1 MGSTLEKPQIF
12 IRERPLQAPRHRAL
26 SPLTTSNRKFSPFS
40 WRSIKRE
47 WLINPKADILSG
59 AVVGLALIP
68 EAIAFSIIA
77 GVDPKVGLYASFI
90 IAVVTAF
97 LGGRP
102 GSISAA
108 TGAMALLMIDLV
120 KDYGLEYLLAATFLT
135 GIIQVIFGLLQ
146 LGRQMKFVP
155 RAVMIG
161 YINALAVLIFLAQLP
176 QLTDVPYM
184 VYVIT
189 ALSLG
194 IIYIL
199 PVFTKAVPS
208 PLVALAVMTIAA
220 ITLKIDVPTV
230 GDMGEL
236 PTAPPVFAL
245 PQVPFTLE
253 TLQIIFPYAFTLAIV
268 GLIASFLTASLVD
281 DLTDTPSDKNREA
294 KGQGIANIVTAFF
307 GGMAG
312 CGMIG
317 QSVINVQSG
326 GRGRLSTLAAG
337 IFLLIA
343 ILFLQDWVS
352 QMPMAVLVA
361 VMIMVSIGTF
371 RWSSFTNM
379 RRVPRSEVIVMLTT
393 MFVIIFTRNFA
404 LGVGIGIV
412 MSTVFFS
419 RKVAKLVFVD
429 KVLSEDGDRRIY
441 NISGQIFFVSRD
453 EFANAFDF
461 NDPVELVTIDL
472 TNAHLWDQGAV
483 EVLDKTVQKFRRQGI
498 EVEVVGLNQASST
511 LFSRL
516 ATEKELVTDG

>member
-1 MGSTLEKPQIF
+1 MNIFNFNVPSLSSRTL
-12 IRERPLQAPRHRAL
+12 
-26 SPLTTSNRKFSPFS
+26 
-40 WRSIKRE
+40 KRE
-47 WLINPKADILSG
+47 WLLNPKADLLSG

-90 IAVVTAF
+90 IAVLTAF

-108 TGAMALLMIDLV
+108 TGAMALLMVDLV
-120 KDYGLEYLLAATFLT
+120 KDHGLQYLLAATFLT
-135 GIIQVIFGLLQ
+135 GILQVIFGFLK

-176 QLTDVPYM
+176 QLTNVPPT

-189 ALSLG
+189 LLSLG

-199 PVFTKAVPS
+199 PRFTQTVPS

-220 ITLKIDVPTV
+220 IALRLDVPTV

-236 PTAPPVFAL
+236 PTAPPLFAL
-245 PQVPFTLE
+245 PQVPLTLE
-253 TLQIIFPYAFTLAIV
+253 TLQIILPYSFTLAIV
-268 GLIASFLTASLVD
+268 GLLASFLTASLVD
-281 DLTDTPSDKNREA
+281 DLTDTPSDKNQEA

-337 IFLLIA
+337 VFLLMA

-379 RRVPRSEVIVMLTT
+379 RRVPRSEVAVMLTT

-404 LGVGIGIV
+404 LGVATGIV

-429 KVLSEDGDRRIY
+429 KVLTEDGTRRIY
-441 NISGQIFFVSRD
+441 NVSGQIFFVSRD
-453 EFANAFDF
+453 EFAESF
-461 NDPVELVTIDL
+461 NYAEPIDQVTIDL
-472 TNAHLWDQGAV
+472 SQAQLWDQGAV
-483 EVLDKTVQKFRRQGI
+483 EVLDKAVQKFRRNGV
-498 EVEVVGLNQASST
+498 EVTVVGLNEASST
-511 LFSRL
+511 LLNRL
-516 ATEKELVTDG
+516 ATEDELVANG

>member
-1 MGSTLEKPQIF
+1 MLNLNTL
-12 IRERPLQAPRHRAL
+12 
-26 SPLTTSNRKFSPFS
+26 
-40 WRSIKRE
+40 KRQ
-47 WLINPKADILSG
+47 WFFNTKQDLLAG

-90 IAVVTAF
+90 IAVMTAF

-120 KDYGLEYLLAATFLT
+120 KEYGLEYLFAATFLT
-135 GIIQVIFGLLQ
+135 GIFQVFFGVLK
-146 LGRQMKFVP
+146 LGRHMRFIP

-176 QLTDVPYM
+176 QLTNVPPT
-184 VYVIT
+184 VFLLT
-189 ALSLG
+189 LLSLG

-199 PVFTKAVPS
+199 PRFTKLVPS
-208 PLVALAVMTIAA
+208 PLLALAVMTFAA
-220 ITLKIDVPTV
+220 IALKLEVPTV

-236 PTAPPVFAL
+236 PTNLPIFAL
-245 PQVPFTLE
+245 PQVPLNLE
-253 TLQIIFPYAFTLAIV
+253 TLQIILPYSVTLAIV
-268 GLIASFLTASLVD
+268 GLLASFSTASLVD
-281 DLTDTPSDKNREA
+281 EFTDTPSDKNQEA

-343 ILFLQDWVS
+343 ILFLQDWVK
-352 QMPMAVLVA
+352 QMPMAALVA

-371 RWSSFTNM
+371 RWSSFKNI
-379 RRVPRSEVIVMLTT
+379 RRIPRTDTAVMLAT
-393 MFVIIFTRNFA
+393 MLVTIFTRNFA
-404 LGVGIGIV
+404 LGVVVGIV

-419 RKVAKLVFVD
+419 RKIAQLVFVD
-429 KVLSEDGDRRIY
+429 KIISKDGSHQTY
-441 NISGQIFFVSRD
+441 KVAGQIFFLSRD
-453 EFANAFDF
+453 EFLESFDF
-461 NDPVELVTIDL
+461 TQPADSITIDL
-472 TNAHLWDQGAV
+472 SNAHLWDQGAV
-483 EVLDKTVQKFRRQGI
+483 EVLDRAVLKFRRNGA
-498 EVEVVGLNQASST
+498 EVELIGLNEASAT
-511 LFSRL
+511 LLNKLTNNQKSGP
-516 ATEKELVTDG
+516 VNQQ

>member
-1 MGSTLEKPQIF
+1 MNIRNLNVRSPNLRTLKQ
-12 IRERPLQAPRHRAL
+12 
-26 SPLTTSNRKFSPFS
+26 
-40 WRSIKRE
+40 E
-47 WLINPKADILSG
+47 WLPNPKADLLAG

-90 IAVVTAF
+90 IAVITAF

-108 TGAMALLMIDLV
+108 TGAMALLMVDLV
-120 KDYGLEYLLAATFLT
+120 KDHGLEYLLAATFLT
-135 GIIQVIFGLLQ
+135 GIFQVIFGLLK

-176 QLTDVPYM
+176 QLTNVPPT
-184 VYVIT
+184 VYVLT
-189 ALSLG
+189 LLSLG

-199 PVFTKAVPS
+199 PRFTKAVPS

-220 ITLKIDVPTV
+220 IALRLEVPTV

-236 PTAPPVFAL
+236 PTAPPLFAL

-253 TLQIIFPYAFTLAIV
+253 TLQIILPYSFTLAIV
-268 GLIASFLTASLVD
+268 GLLASFLTASLVD
-281 DLTDTPSDKNREA
+281 DFTDTPSDKNQEA

-326 GRGRLSTLAAG
+326 GRGRLSTLSAG
-337 IFLLIA
+337 VFLLVA
-343 ILFLQDWVS
+343 ILFLQDWVR
-352 QMPMAVLVA
+352 QMPMAALVA

-379 RRVPRSEVIVMLTT
+379 HRVPRSEVVVMLTT

-404 LGVGIGIV
+404 VGVATGIV
-412 MSTVFFS
+412 LSTVFFS
-419 RKVAKLVFVD
+419 RKVAELVFVD
-429 KVLSEDGDRRIY
+429 RILLEDDTHRVYKV
-441 NISGQIFFVSRD
+441 SGQIFFLSRD
-453 EFANAFDF
+453 EFLASF
-461 NDPVELVTIDL
+461 NFSELVDQVTIDL
-472 TNAHLWDQGAV
+472 SYAHLWDQGAV
-483 EVLDKTVQKFRRQGI
+483 EVLDKAVQKFRRRGI
-498 EVEVVGLNQASST
+498 EVTVIGVNEASAT
-511 LFSRL
+511 LFNRL
-516 ATEKELVTDG
+516 ATDEELISNGHS

>member
-1 MGSTLEKPQIF
+1 MNTR
-12 IRERPLQAPRHRAL
+12 IRNIH
-26 SPLTTSNRKFSPFS
+26 PFS
-40 WRSIKRE
+40 WRAFKRE
-47 WLINPKADILSG
+47 WLVNPKDDLLAG
-59 AVVGLALIP
+59 ALVGLALIP
-68 EAIAFSIIA
+68 EAISFSIIA
-77 GVDPKVGLYASFI
+77 GVNPKVGLYASFI
-90 IAVVTAF
+90 IAVITAF

-120 KDYGLEYLLAATFLT
+120 KSQGDKGLDYLLAATLLT
-135 GIIQVIFGLLQ
+135 GIFQVIFGFLNV
-146 LGRQMKFVP
+146 GRQMKFVP

-161 YINALAVLIFLAQLP
+161 YINALGVLLFVAQLP

-184 VYVIT
+184 VYVLV
-189 ALSLG
+189 AASLG

-199 PVFTKAVPS
+199 PRFTKVVPS
-208 PLVALAVMTIAA
+208 PLVALVVITAIA
-220 ITLKIDVPTV
+220 ITLGLDVPTV

-236 PTAPPVFAL
+236 PTAPPIFAL
-245 PQVPFTLE
+245 PNVPFNLE
-253 TLQIIFPYAFTLAIV
+253 TLQIILPYSFSLSIV

-337 IFLLIA
+337 IFLLIS
-343 ILFLQDWVS
+343 ILFLQDWVR
-352 QMPMAVLVA
+352 QMPMAALVA

-371 RWSSFTNM
+371 RWSSFKNI

-393 MFVIIFTRNFA
+393 MAIIIITRNFA

-429 KVLSEDGDRRIY
+429 KILTEDGTHRLY
-441 NISGQIFFVSRD
+441 KVAGQIFFVSRD
-453 EFANAFDF
+453 EFSASF
-461 NDPVELVTIDL
+461 NFSEPVDRVTIDL
-472 TNAHLWDQGAV
+472 SEAHLWDQGAV
-483 EVLDKTVQKFRRQGI
+483 EVLDKTVQKFRRKGVDVTVI
-498 EVEVVGLNQASST
+498 GLNEASST
-511 LFSRL
+511 LLSRL
-516 ATEKELVTDG
+516 ATEDELIADAQA

>member
-1 MGSTLEKPQIF
+1 M
-12 IRERPLQAPRHRAL
+12 A
-26 SPLTTSNRKFSPFS
+26 
-40 WRSIKRE
+40 
-47 WLINPKADILSG
+47 G

-77 GVDPKVGLYASFI
+77 GVDPKVGLYTSFI
-90 IAVVTAF
+90 IAVMTAF

-102 GSISAA
+102 ASISAA

-120 KDYGLEYLLAATFLT
+120 KEYGLQYLLAATFLT
-135 GIIQVIFGLLQ
+135 GIFQVVFGVLK
-146 LGRQMKFVP
+146 LGRHMKYIP

-176 QLTDVPYM
+176 QLTNVGPI
-184 VYVIT
+184 VYLLT
-189 ALSLG
+189 LLSLG

-199 PVFTKAVPS
+199 PRFTKAVPS

-220 ITLKIDVPTV
+220 IALKLEVPTV

-236 PTAPPVFAL
+236 PTNFPSFAL
-245 PQVPFTLE
+245 PQVPLNLE
-253 TLQIIFPYAFTLAIV
+253 TLQIILPYSLTLAIV
-268 GLIASFLTASLVD
+268 GLLASFLTASLVD
-281 DLTDTPSDKNREA
+281 EFTDTPSDKNQEA

-343 ILFLQDWVS
+343 ILFLQDWVK
-352 QMPMAVLVA
+352 QMPMAALVA

-371 RWSSFTNM
+371 RWSSFKNI
-379 RRVPRSEVIVMLTT
+379 RRIPRTDTAVMLAT
-393 MFVIIFTRNFA
+393 MLVTVFTRNFA
-404 LGVGIGIV
+404 LGVVVGIV

-419 RKVAKLVFVD
+419 RKIAQLVFVD
-429 KVLSEDGDRRIY
+429 KIISKDGSHQTY
-441 NISGQIFFVSRD
+441 KVAGQIFFLSRD
-453 EFANAFDF
+453 EFLESFDF
-461 NDPVELVTIDL
+461 TEPVDSVTIDL
-472 TNAHLWDQGAV
+472 SSAHLWDQGAV
-483 EVLDKTVQKFRRQGI
+483 EVLDKAVLKFRRNGA
-498 EVEVVGLNQASST
+498 EVELIGLNEASAT
-511 LFSRL
+511 LLNKLTNNQNSG
-516 ATEKELVTDG
+516 AVNQQ

>member
-1 MGSTLEKPQIF
+1 MNLK
-12 IRERPLQAPRHRAL
+12 
-26 SPLTTSNRKFSPFS
+26 
-40 WRSIKRE
+40 SIKRE
-47 WLINPKADILSG
+47 WFFNTKQDLLAG

-77 GVDPKVGLYASFI
+77 GVDPKVGLYTSFI
-90 IAVVTAF
+90 IAVITAF

-102 GSISAA
+102 ASISAA

-120 KDYGLEYLLAATFLT
+120 KDHGLQYLLAATVLT
-135 GIIQVIFGLLQ
+135 GIIQVIFGVVK
-146 LGRQMKFVP
+146 LGRQMKYVP

-176 QLTDVPYM
+176 QLTNVPVA

-189 ALSLG
+189 LLSLA

-199 PVFTKAVPS
+199 PLFTQIVPS

-220 ITLKIDVPTV
+220 IALKLEVPTV

-236 PTAPPVFAL
+236 PTALPTFAV
-245 PQVPFTLE
+245 PQVPFNLE
-253 TLQIIFPYAFTLAIV
+253 TLQIIFPYSLTMAIV
-268 GLIASFLTASLVD
+268 GLLASFLTAALVD
-281 DLTDTPSDKNREA
+281 DFTDTPSDKNQEA

-326 GRGRLSTLAAG
+326 GRGRLSTLSAG
-337 IFLLIA
+337 VFLLFA
-343 ILFLQDWVS
+343 ILVLQDWVKE
-352 QMPMAVLVA
+352 MPMAALVA

-371 RWSSFTNM
+371 SWSSFKNIS
-379 RRVPRSEVIVMLTT
+379 RIPRTETAVMLTT

-404 LGVGIGIV
+404 LGVATGIV

-419 RKVAKLVFVD
+419 RKIAQLVFMD
-429 KVLSEDGDRRIY
+429 KVLSDDGTHRIY
-441 NISGQIFFVSRD
+441 KVAGQIFFLSKE
-453 EFANAFDF
+453 EFLRSFDF
-461 NDPVELVTIDL
+461 RELVDRVTIDL
-472 TNAHLWDQGAV
+472 TQAHLWDQGAV
-483 EVLDKTVQKFRRQGI
+483 ETVDKVVSKFRRSGA
-498 EVEVVGLNQASST
+498 EVEVVGLNEASAT
-511 LFSRL
+511 LFNRL
-516 ATEKELVTDG
+516 ADNKESVVIEN

>member
-1 MGSTLEKPQIF
+1 MSKEEAQLNLKHFQ
-12 IRERPLQAPRHRAL
+12 
-26 SPLTTSNRKFSPFS
+26 
-40 WRSIKRE
+40 RE
-47 WLINPKADILSG
+47 WFFNIKQDLLAG

-77 GVDPKVGLYASFI
+77 GVDPKVGLYTSFI
-90 IAVVTAF
+90 IAVITAF

-102 GSISAA
+102 ASISAA

-120 KDYGLEYLLAATFLT
+120 KDHGLQYLLAATVLT
-135 GIIQVIFGLLQ
+135 GIIQVIFGIVK
-146 LGRQMKFVP
+146 LGRQMKYVP

-176 QLTDVPYM
+176 QLTDVPVT

-189 ALSLG
+189 LLSLA

-199 PVFTKAVPS
+199 PRFTQAVPS

-220 ITLKIDVPTV
+220 IALKLEVPTV

-236 PTAPPVFAL
+236 PTTLPTFAL
-245 PQVPFTLE
+245 PQVPLNLE
-253 TLQIIFPYAFTLAIV
+253 TLQIIFPYSLTMAIV
-268 GLIASFLTASLVD
+268 GLLASFLTAALVD
-281 DLTDTPSDKNREA
+281 DFTDTPSDKNQEA

-326 GRGRLSTLAAG
+326 GRGRLSTLSAG
-337 IFLLIA
+337 IFLLFA
-343 ILFLQDWVS
+343 ILILQDWVK
-352 QMPMAVLVA
+352 QMPMAALVA

-371 RWSSFTNM
+371 SWSSFKNI
-379 RRVPRSEVIVMLTT
+379 RRIPRTETVVMLTT

-404 LGVGIGIV
+404 LGVATGIV

-419 RKVAKLVFVD
+419 RKIAQLVFVD
-429 KVLSEDGDRRIY
+429 KVLSDDGSHRIY
-441 NISGQIFFVSRD
+441 KVAGQIFFLSKE
-453 EFANAFDF
+453 EFLKSF
-461 NDPVELVTIDL
+461 NFRELVDRVTIDL
-472 TNAHLWDQGAV
+472 TQAHLWDQGSV
-483 EVLDKTVQKFRRQGI
+483 ETVDKVVSKFRRNGA
-498 EVEVVGLNQASST
+498 EVELIGLNQASAT
-511 LFSRL
+511 LFNRL
-516 ATEKELVTDG
+516 ATNKESAVIEN

>member
-1 MGSTLEKPQIF
+1 MNVTIL
-12 IRERPLQAPRHRAL
+12 R
-26 SPLTTSNRKFSPFS
+26 
-40 WRSIKRE
+40 RE
-47 WLINPKADILSG
+47 WFFNTQRDIMAG

-90 IAVVTAF
+90 IAVMTAF

-120 KDYGLEYLLAATFLT
+120 KDYGLQYLLAATLLT
-135 GIIQVIFGLLQ
+135 GVFQILFGFLK

-176 QLTDVPYM
+176 QLTNVPPT
-184 VYVIT
+184 VYVLT
-189 ALSLG
+189 LLSLG

-199 PVFTKAVPS
+199 PRFTKAVPS

-220 ITLKIDVPTV
+220 ISLKLDVPTV

-236 PTAPPVFAL
+236 PTTLPFFAL
-245 PQVPFTLE
+245 PQVPWNLE
-253 TLQIIFPYAFTLAIV
+253 TLKIILPYSLTLAIV
-268 GLIASFLTASLVD
+268 GLLASFLTASLVD
-281 DLTDTPSDKNREA
+281 ELTDTPSDKNQEA

-337 IFLLIA
+337 IFLLCA
-343 ILFLQDWVS
+343 ILFLQDWVK
-352 QMPMAVLVA
+352 QMPMAALVA

-371 RWSSFTNM
+371 RWSSLKNIS
-379 RRVPRSEVIVMLTT
+379 RIPRTETAVMLTT
-393 MFVIIFTRNFA
+393 MFVTIFTRNFA
-404 LGVGIGIV
+404 LGVVTGIV

-419 RKVAKLVFVD
+419 NKIAQLVFVD
-429 KVLSEDGDRRIY
+429 KVLSEDSSHRIY
-441 NISGQIFFVSRD
+441 KVAGQIFFLSRD
-453 EFANAFDF
+453 EFLASFDF
-461 NDPVELVTIDL
+461 TELVERVTIDL
-472 TNAHLWDQGAV
+472 THAHLWDQGAV
-483 EVLDKTVQKFRRQGI
+483 EVLDKAVMKFRRNGVD
-498 EVEVVGLNQASST
+498 VEIIGLNEASAT
-511 LFSRL
+511 LLNKL
-516 ATEKELVTDG
+516 AMSQNSDGLKKQ

>member
-1 MGSTLEKPQIF
+1 MNL
-12 IRERPLQAPRHRAL
+12 
-26 SPLTTSNRKFSPFS
+26 KFVQ
-40 WRSIKRE
+40 RE
-47 WLINPKADILSG
+47 WFFNTRQDLLAG

-77 GVDPKVGLYASFI
+77 GVDPKVGLYTSFI
-90 IAVVTAF
+90 IAVMTAF

-120 KDYGLEYLLAATFLT
+120 KDHGLQYLLAATFLT
-135 GIIQVIFGLLQ
+135 GIIQVIFGVIK
-146 LGRQMKFVP
+146 LGRQMKYVP

-176 QLTDVPYM
+176 QLTNVPIM
-184 VYVIT
+184 VYILT
-189 ALSLG
+189 LLSLA

-199 PVFTKAVPS
+199 PRFTQAVPS

-220 ITLKIDVPTV
+220 IALKLDVPTV

-236 PTAPPVFAL
+236 PTTLPLFAL
-245 PQVPFTLE
+245 PQVPFNLE
-253 TLQIIFPYAFTLAIV
+253 TLQIILPYSLTMAIV
-268 GLIASFLTASLVD
+268 GLLASFLTAALVD
-281 DLTDTPSDKNREA
+281 DLTDTPSDKNQEA

-326 GRGRLSTLAAG
+326 GRGRLSTLSAG
-337 IFLLIA
+337 VFLLFA
-343 ILFLQDWVS
+343 ILILQDGVK

-371 RWSSFTNM
+371 SWSSFKNM
-379 RRVPRSEVIVMLTT
+379 SRIPRTETAVMLTT

-404 LGVGIGIV
+404 LGVATGIV

-419 RKVAKLVFVD
+419 RKIAQLVFVD
-429 KVLSEDGDRRIY
+429 KILNEDGTHRIY
-441 NISGQIFFVSRD
+441 KVAGQIFFLSKE
-453 EFANAFDF
+453 EFMRSLDF
-461 NDPVELVTIDL
+461 RELVERVTIDL
-472 TNAHLWDQGAV
+472 TQAHLWDQGAV
-483 EVLDKTVQKFRRQGI
+483 ETVDKVVSKFRRNGA
-498 EVEVVGLNQASST
+498 EVQVVGLNEASGT
-511 LFSRL
+511 LFNQL
-516 ATEKELVTDG
+516 ADNKESAVMKNQNF